1 MPFLLPQFSLLLV
14 LPKIHPFSFGDD
26 PSYLGDSATVQ
37 CSLIA
42 GDMPVKFSWS
52 LNGKNVEDIP
62 GVTTGSFGKK
72 ISVLAIDSV
81 QEHHSGNYTC
91 IVKNAAGYA
100 SHSTELIVKGTL
112 QKHHFAFTTANACL

>member
-1 MPFLLPQFSLLLV
+1 MHYVFTLNIKVSFFPVFLV
-14 LPKIHPFSFGDD
+14 LPKIHPLFFGDD

-42 GDMPVKFSWS
+42 GDMPVKFFWS
-52 LNGKNVEDIP
+52 LNGENVEEIP
-62 GVTTGSFGKK
+62 GIAVGSFGKK

-91 IVKNAAGYA
+91 IVKNAAGFA

-112 QKHHFAFTTANACL
+112 